1 MEATVSKRWLL
12 ARLYE
17 PEQTIVDCRFTL
29 GKPQAGRESYEQE
42 HIPGAVYLDLELDL
56 SAPVAEHGGRHPLP
70 DPQVLAARLAKLG
83 IGNDTRIV
91 AYDDESGMN
100 AARLWWLLRY
110 LGHEQVYVLEGG
122 FSAWKA
128 EKYPVTD
135 HQPIRVPSS
144 FVANVQP
151 QMLAGA
157 REVRELSGKLLNTGG
172 EDRVEI
178 GADSRAGAGANSGAD
193 SETGSWAGSGGDPSA
208 SSPALPVLIDSRAHD
223 RYLGQNET
231 LDPVGGHIPG
241 AVNYFWKD
249 TQNADGSYKSAE
261 QLSEHFAGLD
271 KDREIVV
278 YCGSGVTACPN
289 VLALERA
296 GFKNVRLYAG
306 SWSDWISYE
315 GNPVATGE
323 E

>member
-1 MEATVSKRWLL
+1 MESTVSKRWLL

-29 GKPQAGRESYEQE
+29 GQPQAGRASYEQE

-56 SAPVAEHGGRHPLP
+56 SGPVGEHGGRHPLP
-70 DPQVLAARLAKLG
+70 DPQAFATRLAKLG
-83 IGNDTRIV
+83 IGNDSRIV

-110 LGHEQVYVLEGG
+110 LGHEQVYILEGG

-128 EKYPVTD
+128 EKFPVTD
-135 HQPIRVPSS
+135 HQPVRVPSS
-144 FVANVQP
+144 FQPNVQT
-151 QMLAGA
+151 QMLVDVDK
-157 REVRELSGKLLNTGG
+157 VRQVS
-172 EDRVEI
+172 
-178 GADSRAGAGANSGAD
+178 A
-193 SETGSWAGSGGDPSA
+193 ETGLANPPA
-208 SSPALPVLIDSRAHD
+208 STLPIIIDSRARE
-223 RYLGQNET
+223 RYLGLEES
-231 LDPVGGHIPG
+231 LDKKAGHIPG
-241 AVNYFWKD
+241 AFNFFWKD

-261 QLSEHFAGLD
+261 ELQEHFSKLD
-271 KDREIVV
+271 KDAEIIV

-296 GFKNVRLYAG
+296 GFNNVRLYPG

-315 GNPVATGE
+315 ENAVATGE

>member
-12 ARLYE
+12 ARLYD

-56 SAPVAEHGGRHPLP
+56 SSPVTEHGGRHPLP
-70 DPQVLAARLAKLG
+70 DPQVLAARLSRLG
-83 IGNDTRIV
+83 ISNDTRIV

-110 LGHEQVYVLEGG
+110 LGHEQVFILEDSFGT
-122 FSAWKA
+122 WKA

-135 HQPIRVPSS
+135 HQPIRVPST

-151 QMLAGA
+151 QMLAGVD
-157 REVRELSGKLLNTGG
+157 EVRTVSEKTVAAMGDTVNS
-172 EDRVEI
+172 
-178 GADSRAGAGANSGAD
+178 DSTA
-193 SETGSWAGSGGDPSA
+193 PH
-208 SSPALPVLIDSRAHD
+208 PVLPILIDSRAND
-223 RYLGQNET
+223 RYQGLNET
-231 LDPVGGHIPG
+231 LDKKAGHIPG
-241 AVNYFWKD
+241 ALNYFWKN
-249 TQNADGSYKSAE
+249 TQNADGSYKSADE
-261 QLSEHFAGLD
+261 LQEHFTGLD
-271 KDREIVV
+271 KDREIIV

-289 VLALERA
+289 VLALEKA
-296 GFKNVRLYAG
+296 GYKNVRLYAG

-315 GNPVATGE
+315 DNPIASGE
-323 E
+323 K

>member
-12 ARLYE
+12 ARLYD

-56 SAPVAEHGGRHPLP
+56 SSAVTEHGGRHPLP
-70 DPQVLAARLAKLG
+70 DPQVLAARLSRLG
-83 IGNDTRIV
+83 ISNDTRIV

-110 LGHEQVYVLEGG
+110 LGHEQVFILADS
-122 FSAWKA
+122 FSTWKA

-135 HQPIRVPSS
+135 HQPIRVPST
-144 FVANVQP
+144 FVENVQP
-151 QMLAGA
+151 QMLAGVDA
-157 REVRELSGKLLNTGG
+157 IREVSEKT
-172 EDRVEI
+172 VAAK
-178 GADSRAGAGANSGAD
+178 ADTVGSD
-193 SETGSWAGSGGDPSA
+193 SLTSFS
-208 SSPALPVLIDSRAHD
+208 ALPLLIDSRAND
-223 RYLGQNET
+223 RYQGQNET
-231 LDPVGGHIPG
+231 LDKKAGHIPG
-241 AVNYFWKD
+241 ALNYFWKN

-261 QLSEHFAGLD
+261 QLAEHFTGLD
-271 KDREIVV
+271 KDREIIV

-289 VLALERA
+289 VLALEKA

-315 GNPVATGE
+315 ENPVATGE
-323 E
+323 

>member
-1 MEATVSKRWLL
+1 MDATVSKRWLL

-29 GKPQAGRESYEQE
+29 GKPDAGRESYGQE
-42 HIPGAVYLDLELDL
+42 HIPGAVYLDLETDL
-56 SAPVAEHGGRHPLP
+56 SAPVSEHGGRHPLP
-70 DPQVLAARLAKLG
+70 DPQTLAARLSKLG

-122 FSAWKA
+122 FSAWRA

-135 HQPIRVPSS
+135 HQPVRVPST
-144 FVANVQP
+144 FTARVQP
-151 QMLAGA
+151 QMLAGME
-157 REVRELSGKLLNTGG
+157 EVRE
-172 EDRVEI
+172 V
-178 GADSRAGAGANSGAD
+178 SRKSVK
-193 SETGSWAGSGGDPSA
+193 TGSDGSGSLFESA
-208 SSPALPVLIDSRAHD
+208 VSSGTHASALPVLLDSRAND
-223 RYLGQNET
+223 RYRGLNET

-241 AVNYFWKD
+241 AVSYFWKD
-249 TQNADGSYKSAE
+249 ALNADGSYKSAE
-261 QLSEHFAGLD
+261 QLSEHFTGLD
-271 KDREIVV
+271 KEREIIV

-323 E
+323 V